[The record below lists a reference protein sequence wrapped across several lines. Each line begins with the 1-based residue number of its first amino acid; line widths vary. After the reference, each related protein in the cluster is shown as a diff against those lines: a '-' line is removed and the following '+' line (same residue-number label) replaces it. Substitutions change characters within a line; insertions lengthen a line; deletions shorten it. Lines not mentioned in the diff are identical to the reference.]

1 MHLAAIDGA
10 GPICTLAE
18 GLAVMDLI
26 DASERAL
33 QSRMWISA

>member
-1 MHLAAIDGA
+1 MHLAAINGT
-10 GPICTLAE
+10 GPICSLRE

-33 QSRMWISA
+33 ASRTWVTA